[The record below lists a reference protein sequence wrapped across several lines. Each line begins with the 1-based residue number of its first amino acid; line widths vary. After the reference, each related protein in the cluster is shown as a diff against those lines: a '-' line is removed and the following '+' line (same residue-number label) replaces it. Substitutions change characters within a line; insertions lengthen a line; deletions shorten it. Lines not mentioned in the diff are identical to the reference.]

1 MTTDQTATAR
11 ELGKALSGDVVLPDD
26 ESWEAARQSWNLAVD
41 QRPVAVVLPESV
53 EDVVA
58 TVRFARGHGLRI
70 AFNAGGHNAGPIDWS
85 SDALLLKMERMR
97 RLEIDVEGRRARAE
111 GGVLANPVAHAAGEH
126 GLAYLAGTSPDVG
139 IVGYTL
145 GGGFNWMV
153 RKHGLAANS
162 VLAVELV
169 TADGR
174 LVRADAEHE
183 QDLFWAARGGGGN
196 FGAVTAIEF
205 ALYPIEEVYAGAFF
219 WPIERAREILNTWRT
234 WVDTVPQE
242 CESIGRLLQLPD
254 APFLPDHL
262 RGRSFALVEVAFL
275 GSESVGEA
283 LMRPFRD
290 LEPELDNVTMMPAR
304 DLSLVNMDPDFPLPY
319 AGDGILLDEYPP
331 AATDALVESF
341 VGSPL
346 LHAEVRHLGGA
357 LRDGSPDHGCL
368 DTIDEP
374 FLFFTFGFAGDPAM
388 HAAVEHHVELV
399 LSGLEPWN
407 SGRRYL
413 NFTESRADPKTM
425 FSEAS
430 WDRLQQ
436 VKATYDPGALFLANH
451 SIPPAEH
458 PHRSQGVGIRRPADS
473 RATAPNGPR

>member
-1 MTTDQTATAR
+1 MTIDETAKIGA
-11 ELGKALSGDVVLPDD
+11 LGDRLSGDVVLPDD
-26 ESWEAARQSWNLAVD
+26 ESWDVARQSWNLAVE
-41 QRPVAVVLPESV
+41 QRPVAVVWPESV
-53 EDVVA
+53 QDVVEA
-58 TVRFARGHGLRI
+58 VRFAGEHDLASRSTPAVTTR
-70 AFNAGGHNAGPIDWS
+70 ADRWS
-85 SDALLLKMERMR
+85 RDALLLKMERMR
-97 RLEIDVEGRRARAE
+97 GLEIDVEGRRARAE
-111 GGVLANPVAHAAGEH
+111 AGVLADAVAHAAGEH

-145 GGGFNWMV
+145 GGGFNWMI

-174 LVRADAEHE
+174 IVRADSEHE
-183 QDLFWAARGGGGN
+183 SDLFWAVRGGSGN

-205 ALYPIEEVYAGAFF
+205 ALYPIEQVYAGAFF
-219 WPIERAREILNTWRT
+219 WPIERAAEILNAWRT
-234 WVDTVPQE
+234 WVETVPVE

-275 GSESVGEA
+275 GSESDGAA
-283 LMRPFRD
+283 LVQPFRE
-290 LEPELDNVTMMPAR
+290 LEPELDNVALMPAR

-319 AGDGILLDEYPP
+319 AGDGILLADYSP
-331 AATDALVESF
+331 AATDALVEAF

-357 LRDGSPDHGCL
+357 LRVGSPDNGCL
-368 DTIDEP
+368 DTVDQP
-374 FLFFTFGFAGDPAM
+374 FLFFTFGFAADAEL

-413 NFTESRADPKTM
+413 NFTESRADPRTM
-425 FSEAS
+425 FAEAS
-430 WDRLQQ
+430 WDRLQE
-436 VKATYDPGALFLANH
+436 VKTTYDPGELFLANH
-451 SIPPAEH
+451 SIPAAG
-458 PHRSQGVGIRRPADS
+458 RSS
-473 RATAPNGPR
+473 